1 MSKLK
6 NNPNDKKL
14 LLKFIGD
21 DVTLDEYQGLII
33 WGGTPDDQQRI
44 ADVRGWGKIMNMFR
58 NPDNSTNMEDSE
70 KFQDNLGQF
79 IVDAIKEKVAREKD
93 SKEFNLRERAE
104 IVKIAQETSK
114 SLKAGKLIDYFKE
127 KSQKLV

>member
-114 SLKAGKLIDYFKE
+114 SLKAGKLIDYFRE
-127 KSQKLV
+127 KSYKLV